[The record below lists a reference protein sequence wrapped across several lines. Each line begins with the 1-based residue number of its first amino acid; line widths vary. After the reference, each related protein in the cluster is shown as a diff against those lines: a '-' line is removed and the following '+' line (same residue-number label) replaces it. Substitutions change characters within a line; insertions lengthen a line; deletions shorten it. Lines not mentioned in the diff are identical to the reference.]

1 MTCIY
6 YVCPGCRASR
16 MHHGL
21 CCGCWPTAVDLDD
34 DSVAGL
40 IALMAIDVIHGLAFK
55 EPDPQH

>member
-34 DSVAGL
+34 VSIAGL
-40 IALMAIDVIHGLAFK
+40 VALMAIDVIS
-55 EPDPQH
+55 